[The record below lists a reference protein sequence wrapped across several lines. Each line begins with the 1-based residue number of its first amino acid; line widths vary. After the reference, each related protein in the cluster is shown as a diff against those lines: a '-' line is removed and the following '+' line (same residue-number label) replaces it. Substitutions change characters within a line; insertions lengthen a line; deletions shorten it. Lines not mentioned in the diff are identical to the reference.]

1 MKTIVYAMS
10 IVFALGLGTAQA
22 DTGLKLG
29 WVDLQAA
36 AQKTNNSLQKNLA
49 FSQARPQKFN
59 FA

>member
-1 MKTIVYAMS
+1 MKTIIYAMS

-36 AQKTNNSLQKNLA
+36 AQKTKA
-49 FSQARPQKFN
+49 GVQAKKELEKTFKV
-59 FA
+59 